1 MEEEKRNKKEK
12 DFLLLPEQIIGRGFV
27 LRNKV
32 AGMFSYSI
40 FFRDYAFFINTF
52 FVLLLENTHF
62 QI

>member
-32 AGMFSYSI
+32 AGTFSYGI
-40 FFRDYAFFINTF
+40 FFRDYAFFINSF
-52 FVLLLENTHF
+52 FVLLLENMHF